1 MSHSRVQTRP
11 KRRVARFSGR
21 RIFGISVA
29 LGLAL
34 AGGIPTATATQPDP
48 THKDYVCKYVGTPGV
63 SERLQTGNNPIWVD
77 TAATEPGLV
86 TGLFNDAHR
95 SFVIVADTLK
105 LDPEPGIDQCPNGDG
120 PKQPDPLVSDTQ
132 VTDTTCDVFTTTT
145 TTTTTKYV
153 WSDAE
158 EDWVLGTPEVTTSV
172 DTRKPTGDEIKDA
185 GLDCKPEQPHRP
197 DLRTSSVTFDTTC
210 TAFTTTTTSI
220 TTKYVW
226 SDAEEDWVLGTPEVT
241 TSVDTRKP
249 TGDEIKDAGLDCKPE
264 QPHRPD
270 LRTSSVTFDT
280 TCDAFTTTTTSI
292 TTKYVWSDAEED
304 WVLGTPEV
312 TTSVDTRKP
321 TPEQIAEIPGLHCT
335 VDTPPVDVPPVDVP
349 PVTVVVPA
357 VRVLGVVADAPPKA
371 SPRVLGVVA
380 DANPLPAGA
389 SAGEADTSG
398 QAVAG
403 ELTGLAALLT
413 LGAAFVLRLRRG
425 VV

>member
-1 MSHSRVQTRP
+1 M
-11 KRRVARFSGR
+11 
-21 RIFGISVA
+21 
-29 LGLAL
+29 
-34 AGGIPTATATQPDP
+34 
-48 THKDYVCKYVGTPGV
+48 
-63 SERLQTGNNPIWVD
+63 
-77 TAATEPGLV
+77 
-86 TGLFNDAHR
+86 
-95 SFVIVADTLK
+95 
-105 LDPEPGIDQCPNGDG
+105 
-120 PKQPDPLVSDTQ
+120 
-132 VTDTTCDVFTTTT
+132 
-145 TTTTTKYV
+145 
-153 WSDAE
+153 
-158 EDWVLGTPEVTTSV
+158 

-210 TAFTTTTTSI
+210 TAFTTTTT
-220 TTKYVW
+220 
-226 SDAEEDWVLGTPEVT
+226 
-241 TSVDTRKP
+241 
-249 TGDEIKDAGLDCKPE
+249 
-264 QPHRPD
+264 
-270 LRTSSVTFDT
+270 
-280 TCDAFTTTTTSI
+280 TTTT